1 MKKVFALLMIASFVT
16 LASCGGEEEK
26 KDEKKDEKK
35 TEEKK

>member
-26 KDEKKDEKK
+26 KDEKKDKDKKEQEK
-35 TEEKK
+35 